1 MEEFLFEIFLSEI
14 RRQCEFSFIALRQIE
29 LGLQNNNV
37 EIVWYNL
44 QNFLISVANI
54 SKILW
59 PNQNYKRRG
68 EKLRQ
73 RLKISEDSLIKSRKF
88 RNHFEHFDERLD
100 EWFKATE
107 NYNYVDS
114 NIGDIKTINGIDV
127 KDILRNF
134 NPKNFELIFR
144 GEKYELQPVIKEI
157 NEIYFKV
164 KFEIK

>member
-1 MEEFLFEIFLSEI
+1 M
-14 RRQCEFSFIALRQIE
+14 
-29 LGLQNNNV
+29 
-37 EIVWYNL
+37 
-44 QNFLISVANI
+44 
-54 SKILW
+54 
-59 PNQNYKRRG
+59 
-68 EKLRQ
+68 
-73 RLKISEDSLIKSRKF
+73 KISEDSLIKSRKF